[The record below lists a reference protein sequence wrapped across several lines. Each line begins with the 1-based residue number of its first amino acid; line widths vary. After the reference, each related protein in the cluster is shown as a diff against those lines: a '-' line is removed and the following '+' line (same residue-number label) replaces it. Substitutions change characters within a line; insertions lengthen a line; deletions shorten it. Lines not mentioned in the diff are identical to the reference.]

1 MKQRMVFGIGVGLLL
16 AGISGTVQ
24 AQSIYNS
31 IWGTNAS
38 KAQIKLYDTNRR
50 QLEQKPRPEPV
61 NPGYTGSKSNNK
73 SKHHRS
79 ILDQPSG

>member
-1 MKQRMVFGIGVGLLL
+1 MKKNLRSAIGLGLIL
-16 AGISGTVQ
+16 AGMSGTVQ

-38 KAQIKLYDTNRR
+38 KAQIELYDNNRH
-50 QLEQKPRPEPV
+50 QLERKPRPEKE
-61 NPGYTGSKSNNK
+61 NPRYTISKSANK
-73 SKHHRS
+73 PKRHRS